1 MLVKVTMRLRD
12 LPRARLRVLVSVAA
26 VTAAAACSSA
36 TASEEPLSDA
46 DLGVSTAPVAHVSAP
61 ATTEVGPPLLDARAT
76 RFKETLAA
84 EGLVAEIPDETLLA
98 VARGLCDQISGGV
111 PEDRILETVRPI
123 AAYAASV
130 SASATPGDDAARRY
144 VAVARETFC

>member
-1 MLVKVTMRLRD
+1 LPVKVLRLRG
-12 LPRARLRVLVSVAA
+12 PLREKVLAAVSVAA
-26 VTAAAACSSA
+26 VTLAAACSSA
-36 TASEEPLSDA
+36 TASEESVSGAGESASTTVAVHLSGTASA
-46 DLGVSTAPVAHVSAP
+46 DHHL
-61 ATTEVGPPLLDARAT
+61 PLLDARAT

-111 PEDRILETVRPI
+111 PEERILDTVRPI

-130 SASATPGDDAARRY
+130 SESTAPGDKAARRY
-144 VAVARETFC
+144 VEVARETFC

>member
-1 MLVKVTMRLRD
+1 MKVLRLRG
-12 LPRARLRVLVSVAA
+12 PLREKVLAAVSVGA
-26 VTAAAACSSA
+26 VTLAAACSSA
-36 TASEEPLSDA
+36 TASEES
-46 DLGVSTAPVAHVSAP
+46 VSGAGESASTTAVAQPSGTASG
-61 ATTEVGPPLLDARAT
+61 ENRPPLLDARAT

-111 PEDRILETVRPI
+111 PEERILDTVRPI

-130 SASATPGDDAARRY
+130 SESTAPGDEAARRY
-144 VAVARETFC
+144 VEVARETFC